1 MTTHV
6 NAKEKTHQ
14 LSELIE
20 YYEVCNRAE
29 GKSPKTISWYSAN
42 LKSFRSYIKSRHL
55 PDSLDTIDTKLLREY
70 VLYLMKRTRYNGHPY
85 TPEKTEL
92 LSSATIHGHVRT
104 LRAFFNWLAV
114 EGLAQNNPANDLKP
128 PKVIRKVV
136 STLSDEEIGAILNT
150 FSTSPSDARNQ
161 TLFMILL
168 DTGLRIGELV
178 NLKMED
184 VHMDEGYLKV
194 MGKGGKERIVPIG
207 NNAQRALQ
215 RYLFRFRP
223 KLANPVTDSVFLSA
237 SGKALTENSMKLMF
251 TRLSKRSGVY
261 RLHAHLCRHTFATRF
276 LINGG
281 DVFSLQQILGH
292 STLEMVRHY
301 LHFTSSQITTQH
313 HKYSPMDRLQNIEG
327 YTNHN

>member
-1 MTTHV
+1 MATLI
-6 NAKEKTHQ
+6 NIQEKVHK
-14 LSELIE
+14 LFELIE
-20 YYEVCNRAE
+20 YYEVCNRSE

-42 LKSFRSYIKSRHL
+42 LKSFRNYVKSRHL
-55 PDSLDTIDTKLLREY
+55 PDSLDAINTKLLREY
-70 VLYLMKRTRYNGHPY
+70 VLYLMRRTRYENHPY
-85 TPEKTEL
+85 TPAKPEL
-92 LSSATIHGHVRT
+92 LSTATIHGHVRT
-104 LRAFFNWLAV
+104 LRAFFNWLVV

-128 PKVIRKVV
+128 PKVVRKVV
-136 STLSDEEIGAILNT
+136 STLSDEEIRAILST
-150 FSTSPSDARNQ
+150 FSTTSSDARNQ

-194 MGKGGKERIVPIG
+194 LGKGKKERIVPIG
-207 NNAQRALQ
+207 NNAQKALQ

-223 KLANPVTDSVFLSA
+223 KPINPVTNNVFLSHN
-237 SGKALTENSMKLMF
+237 SNHLTENSMKLMF
-251 TRLSKRSGVY
+251 TRLAKRSGVY

-301 LHFTSSQITTQH
+301 VNLASSHIAIQH
-313 HKYSPMDRLQNIEG
+313 QKFSPLDRLNLR
-327 YTNHN
+327 

>member
-1 MTTHV
+1 MSTHV
-6 NAKEKTHQ
+6 NIKEKAHK
-14 LSELIE
+14 LFELIE

-42 LKSFRSYIKSRHL
+42 LKSFRNYVKSRHL

-85 TPEKTEL
+85 TPAKTEL

-104 LRAFFNWLAV
+104 LRAFYNWLVV
-114 EGLAQNNPANDLKP
+114 EGLTQGNPANDLKP
-128 PKVIRKVV
+128 PKVVRKVV
-136 STLSDEEIGAILNT
+136 STLSDEEIRAILNSFGT
-150 FSTSPSDARNQ
+150 HLPTDARNQ
-161 TLFMILL
+161 ALFMILL
-168 DTGLRIGELV
+168 DTGLRIGELT

-194 MGKGGKERIVPIG
+194 LGKGKRERIVPIG
-207 NNAQRALQ
+207 NNAQKVLQ

-223 KLANPVTDSVFLSA
+223 KPINPVVQNVFLSQ
-237 SGKALTENSMKLMF
+237 SSNPLTENSMKLMF
-251 TRLSKRSGVY
+251 TRLAKRSGVC

-301 LHFTSSQITTQH
+301 VNLASSHIAIQH
-313 HKYSPMDRLQNIEG
+313 QKYSPLDRINLR
-327 YTNHN
+327 

>member
-6 NAKEKTHQ
+6 NTLEKAHK

-29 GKSPKTISWYSAN
+29 GKSSKTISWYSAN
-42 LKSFRSYIKSRHL
+42 LKSLCNYVKSRHL

-85 TPEKTEL
+85 TPAKTEL

-104 LRAFFNWLAV
+104 LRAFFNWLVV
-114 EGLAQNNPANDLKP
+114 EGLAQNNPAKDLKP
-128 PKVIRKVV
+128 PKVSRKVV

-150 FSTSPSDARNQ
+150 FSISPSDARNQ

-178 NLKMED
+178 NLKMDD

-194 MGKGGKERIVPIG
+194 MGKGKKERIVPIG

-223 KLANPVTDSVFLSA
+223 KPINPVINNVFLSQ
-237 SGKALTENSMKLMF
+237 SSKPLTENSMKLMF
-251 TRLSKRSGVY
+251 TRLAKRSGVC

-301 LHFTSSQITTQH
+301 VNLASSHIAIQH
-313 HKYSPMDRLQNIEG
+313 QKFSPLDRLNLKK
-327 YTNHN
+327 

>member
-1 MTTHV
+1 MATHV
-6 NAKEKTHQ
+6 NTPEKAHK

-42 LKSFRSYIKSRHL
+42 LKSFRNYVKSRHL

-85 TPEKTEL
+85 TPAKTEL

-104 LRAFFNWLAV
+104 LRAFYNWLVV
-114 EGLAQNNPANDLKP
+114 EGLAQNSPAKDLKP
-128 PKVIRKVV
+128 PKVTRKVV
-136 STLSDEEIGAILNT
+136 STLSDEEIRAILNV
-150 FSTSPSDARNQ
+150 FSISPSDARNQ

-178 NLKMED
+178 NLKMDD

-194 MGKGGKERIVPIG
+194 LGKGKKERIVPIG

-223 KLANPVTDSVFLSA
+223 KPTNPVTENVFLSV
-237 SGKALTENSMKLMF
+237 SSKALTENSMKLMF

-301 LHFTSSQITTQH
+301 VNLASSHIAIQH
-313 HKYSPMDRLQNIEG
+313 QKYSPLDRINLRK
-327 YTNHN
+327 

>member
-6 NAKEKTHQ
+6 NTQEKVHK
-14 LSELIE
+14 LNELIE

-42 LKSFRSYIKSRHL
+42 LKNFRNYLKNRHL
-55 PDSLDTIDTKLLREY
+55 SDSLENIDTKLLREY
-70 VLYLMKRTRYNGHPY
+70 VLYLMKQTRYENHPY
-85 TPEKTEL
+85 TPAKTEL
-92 LSSATIHGHVRT
+92 LSTATIHGYVRT
-104 LRAFFNWLAV
+104 LRAFFNWLIV
-114 EGLAQNNPANDLKP
+114 EGLTQNNPSNALKP
-128 PKVIRKVV
+128 PKIVRKVV
-136 STLSDEEIGAILNT
+136 STLSDEEIRAILT
-150 FSTSPSDARNQ
+150 SFGTSSTDARNQ
-161 TLFMILL
+161 ALFMILL

-194 MGKGGKERIVPIG
+194 LGKGKKERIVPIG
-207 NNAQRALQ
+207 NNAQKVLQ

-223 KLANPVTDSVFLSA
+223 KPKNPVTSNVFLSI
-237 SGKALTENSMKLMF
+237 SSQPLTENSMKLMF
-251 TRLSKRSGVY
+251 TRLAKRSGVY

-301 LHFTSSQITTQH
+301 VNLASSHIAIQH
-313 HKYSPMDRLQNIEG
+313 QRFSPLDRLNL
-327 YTNHN
+327 

>member
-6 NAKEKTHQ
+6 NTPEKAHK

-42 LKSFRSYIKSRHL
+42 LKSFRNYVKSRHL

-85 TPEKTEL
+85 TPAKTEL

-104 LRAFFNWLAV
+104 LRAFFNWLVV
-114 EGLAQNNPANDLKP
+114 EGLAQNNPAKDLKP
-128 PKVIRKVV
+128 PKVSRKVV

-150 FSTSPSDARNQ
+150 FSISPSDARNQ
-161 TLFMILL
+161 TLFMLL
-168 DTGLRIGELV
+168 IDTGLRISELV
-178 NLKMED
+178 NLKMDD

-194 MGKGGKERIVPIG
+194 MGKGKKERIVPIG

-223 KLANPVTDSVFLSA
+223 KPNNPVTNNVFLSI
-237 SGKALTENSMKLMF
+237 SSQPLTENSMKLMF
-251 TRLSKRSGVY
+251 TRLAKRSGVC

-301 LHFTSSQITTQH
+301 VNLASSGVKKAADTVGEY
-313 HKYSPMDRLQNIEG
+313 YS
-327 YTNHN
+327 